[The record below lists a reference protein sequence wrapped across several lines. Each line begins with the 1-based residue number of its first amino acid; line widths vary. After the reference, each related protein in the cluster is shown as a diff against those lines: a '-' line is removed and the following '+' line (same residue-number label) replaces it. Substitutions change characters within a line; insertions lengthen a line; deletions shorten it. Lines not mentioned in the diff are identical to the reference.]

1 MRVVPDLAALITNP
15 PVANVRNPR
24 NGAVWTRDAWVNR
37 CFARDALWP
46 LIRGTPHILSRCV
59 ELAAAK
65 METKVSG
72 AQKWN
77 GTHFVRKRTWLQELG
92 LRVQLGHPPGTVCPY
107 REAAAHDFVL
117 YDLSGVHELNV
128 DFCGCRIGDDPPTE
142 RRIQLLR
149 ACWWPATITAPN
161 TCATFRTLRLF
172 QTLNCLGKLTAYDFL
187 RGLEKCTNHDG
198 LDKPPVRSPT
208 GKMTILQ

>member
-1 MRVVPDLAALITNP
+1 MHGMYCGHSYAAPHTFCRGALRWRQQKLKLMY
-15 PVANVRNPR
+15 PV
-24 NGAVWTRDAWVNR
+24 
-37 CFARDALWP
+37 
-46 LIRGTPHILSRCV
+46 
-59 ELAAAK
+59 
-65 METKVSG
+65 
-72 AQKWN
+72 QKWN

-92 LRVQLGHPPGTVCPY
+92 LWVQLGHLPGIVCPY
-107 REAAAHDFVL
+107 RETTAHNFVL
-117 YDLSGVHELNV
+117 YDLSGVYELNV
-128 DFCGCRIGDDPPTE
+128 DFCGCQIGDDPPTE
-142 RRIQLLR
+142 QRIQLLR

-208 GKMTILQ
+208 GKMARYCNDIDS